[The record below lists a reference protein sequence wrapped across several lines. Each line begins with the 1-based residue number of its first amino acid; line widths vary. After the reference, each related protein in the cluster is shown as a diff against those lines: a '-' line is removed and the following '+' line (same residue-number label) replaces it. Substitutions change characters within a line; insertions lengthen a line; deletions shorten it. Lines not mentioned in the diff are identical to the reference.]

1 MQVKAFGNQWVRWLW
16 SASALGIFLQNFVHW
31 FLCSNNTDSHINETL
46 SESSS
51 LNFKGDVVGGYY
63 YKDLSLT
70 HPPPTIAK
78 TPPSFL
84 VYFGLTE
91 AYTHEHTISAA
102 AFSAFRFWLW
112 RALLFPG
119 VTHMSSLKPQA
130 SSKHCYGIIAPTLS
144 CWWQWT
150 HVVPEMPPWV
160 NATKLWLLALF
171 RTRGITKYQ
180 VGQMAF
186 LSSANSDQLLW
197 RILRLYKDRWK
208 CWCML
213 SVQEGE
219 TMVCQGFTNQSKL
232 LILTVCFVLQM
243 RTLKPR
249 ERLTQ
254 ISTSVSE
261 TLILPGRTLVG
272 GSWPVF
278 RAWGLWHPSVW
289 MCVPFGTQAV
299 IHTTV
304 QCFLVHTLCELSRC
318 VSILPKLKG
327 KNLCKD

>member
-31 FLCSNNTDSHINETL
+31 FLRSNNTDSHINETL

-51 LNFKGDVVGGYY
+51 LDFKGDVVGGYY

-70 HPPPTIAK
+70 RPPPTIAK

-91 AYTHEHTISAA
+91 AYTREHTISAA

-119 VTHMSSLKPQA
+119 VTHMPSLKPQA
-130 SSKHCYGIIAPTLS
+130 SSKHCHGIFVPTLS

-150 HVVPEMPPWV
+150 RVVAEMPPWV

-180 VGQMAF
+180 VGQVAF

-197 RILRLYKDRWK
+197 RVLRLYKDRWK
-208 CWCML
+208 CPDTCYRHKKGKRWSAKGLPTSPNCL
-213 SVQEGE
+213 FWQ
-219 TMVCQGFTNQSKL
+219 
-232 LILTVCFVLQM
+232 FVLFYRWEQWSPE
-243 RTLKPR
+243 KD
-249 ERLTQ
+249 
-254 ISTSVSE
+254 
-261 TLILPGRTLVG
+261 
-272 GSWPVF
+272 
-278 RAWGLWHPSVW
+278 
-289 MCVPFGTQAV
+289 
-299 IHTTV
+299 
-304 QCFLVHTLCELSRC
+304 
-318 VSILPKLKG
+318 LPKFLQVWQR
-327 KNLCKD
+327 L